1 MAPQDTLNLGIWD
14 RIVRGWRMTK
24 LGVKVVRADPELLVY
39 TFISLI
45 LSLGISLIILS
56 GTIGLEALVPENT
69 DGNSDEEEAA
79 FAVAT
84 LSLVFLGYLGISVVT
99 VFWNAAIIA
108 SAYER
113 LTSGA
118 NPSFSFGIK
127 KASECLPSIFIWGII
142 SGTVG
147 VILKILEGIGQE
159 SKSPVAIFALLIS
172 WILGAAW
179 WMLTFFVV
187 PTLVLEKNGVLD
199 SLQSSPKLFA
209 DTWGENAGATGGLGL
224 IQFAVSIMCLS
235 ICIPFFLLGDYGAIF
250 GIILTLFLFGL
261 VSLFFVT
268 IDSVNRATMYYYAKT
283 GEMPP
288 MAEKVGI
295 TF

>member
-1 MAPQDTLNLGIWD
+1 MVPQDTLNLGIWD

-24 LGVKVVRADPELLVY
+24 LGVKVIRADPELLVY

-69 DGNSDEEEAA
+69 DTSTEEKETA

-159 SKSPVAIFALLIS
+159 SKSPVAIFALFIS

-199 SLQSSPKLFA
+199 SLQSSPKLFT

-235 ICIPFFLLGDYGAIF
+235 ICLPIFLLGDYGVIF

-268 IDSVNRATMYYYAKT
+268 IDSVNRATLYYYAKT

>member
-1 MAPQDTLNLGIWD
+1 MVPQDTLNLGIWD

-24 LGVKVVRADPELLVY
+24 LGVKVIRADPELLVY

-56 GTIGLEALVPENT
+56 VTIGLDAATSVSP
-69 DGNSDEEEAA
+69 DGYSDEEETA

-84 LSLVFLGYLGISVVT
+84 LSLVFLGYLGIAVVT

-159 SKSPVAIFALLIS
+159 SKSPVAIFALFIS

-199 SLQSSPKLFA
+199 SLQSSPKLFV

-235 ICIPFFLLGDYGAIF
+235 ICLPIFLLGDYGVIF

-268 IDSVNRATMYYYAKT
+268 IDSVNRATLYYYAKT